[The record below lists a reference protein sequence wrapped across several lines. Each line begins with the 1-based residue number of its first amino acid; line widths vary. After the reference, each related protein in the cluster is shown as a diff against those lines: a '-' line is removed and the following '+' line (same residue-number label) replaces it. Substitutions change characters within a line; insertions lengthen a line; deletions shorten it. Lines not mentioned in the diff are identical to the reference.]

1 MPVVAAGVTHADA
14 VVVGAGPAGSAAA
27 AFLADAGHDVVLLEK
42 DAFPR
47 DKVCGDGLT
56 PRAVKAL
63 QSLGLQEEAEGHL
76 PGWDRQEGLRM
87 YGGGVVLDMPW
98 PELDDFPS
106 HSVTATRSLF
116 DETLARHA
124 VKRGAQLWE
133 ETDVVGPV
141 YLTESERRVAGVAYQ
156 RSEEQGGASG
166 VIRAPIVIVADGGSS
181 RFAVQLG
188 LHRDEKRPMGVA
200 VRTYY
205 RSPRS
210 TMGMME
216 GFLDLRSHN
225 GGQDSAV
232 SEPKRDAG
240 VLGALKQRSGSAS
253 EGELLPGYGWIFPL
267 DDGLVNVG
275 WGLIST
281 SEHFRT
287 TNYRKT
293 LEQWVAGMPEEWE
306 LTPDTMVGKPRSAG
320 LPMGH
325 NRRPPVYRGAM
336 LVGDS
341 AGMVNPFN
349 GEGISYAIEA
359 AQFAAEAADEALRR
373 RSDAALDRYARSVAD
388 AWGGYY
394 TLGRIFLAAMGHPT
408 VMRICTE
415 YGMPHRR
422 LMDFVFRVMA
432 HLTNR
437 SSRDATDLLINT
449 LSRVVPAA

>member
-1 MPVVAAGVTHADA
+1 MLGWRTHIPAGGEATNRDNNPAVPPAAPVTHADA

-63 QSLGLQEEAEGHL
+63 RSLGLEEEAEGRL

-98 PELDDFPS
+98 PELEDFPA

-116 DETLARHA
+116 DSTLARHA

-133 ETDVVGPV
+133 ETDVLGPV
-141 YLTESERRVAGVAYQ
+141 FLTESGRRVAGVSYR
-156 RSEEQGGASG
+156 RSEEQGGATG
-166 VIRAPIVIVADGGSS
+166 VVRAPIVIVADGGSS

-200 VRTYY
+200 VRGYY

-216 GFLDLRSHN
+216 GFLDLRRQD
-225 GGQDSAV
+225 GGAEQ
-232 SEPKRDAG
+232 
-240 VLGALKQRSGSAS
+240 
-253 EGELLPGYGWIFPL
+253 GELLPGYGWIFPL

-306 LTPDTMVGKPRSAG
+306 LRPDTMVGKPRSAG

-341 AGMVNPFN
+341 GGMVNPFN

-359 AQFAAEAADEALRR
+359 AEFAAEAADEALRR
-373 RSDAALDRYARSVAD
+373 RSDAALDTYARSVAD

-394 TLGRIFLAAMGHPT
+394 TLGRIFLAAVGHPQ

-437 SSRDATDLLINT
+437 SSKDATDLLINT

>member
-1 MPVVAAGVTHADA
+1 MTTRITHADA
-14 VVVGAGPAGSAAA
+14 VVIGAGPGGSAAA
-27 AFLADAGHDVVLLEK
+27 AFLAQAGHDVVLVEK

-56 PRAVKAL
+56 PRAVKAM
-63 QSLGLQEEAEGHL
+63 QSLGLHEEAEGRL
-76 PGWDRQEGLRM
+76 PGWDRQSGLRM

-98 PELDDFPS
+98 PELEDFPS

-116 DETLARHA
+116 DHTLARHA
-124 VKRGAQLWE
+124 VKQGAQLWE
-133 ETDVVGPV
+133 ETDVTGPV
-141 YLTESERRVAGVAYQ
+141 YLTESQRRIAGVRYQ
-156 RSEEQGGASG
+156 RRGQAQGDEGI
-166 VIRAPIVIVADGGSS
+166 IRAPIVVVADGGSS

-188 LHRDEKRPMGVA
+188 LHRDERRPMGVA
-200 VRTYY
+200 VRAYY

-216 GFLDLRSHN
+216 GFLDLYR
-225 GGQDSAV
+225 GGGDDS
-232 SEPKRDAG
+232 DA
-240 VLGALKQRSGSAS
+240 
-253 EGELLPGYGWIFPL
+253 ELLPGYGWIFPL

-287 TNYRKT
+287 TNYRQT
-293 LEQWVAGMPEEWE
+293 LEQWVAGLPPEWE
-306 LTPDTMVGKPRSAG
+306 LRADTMQGRPRSAG

-325 NRRPPVYRGAM
+325 NRRPPVYRGAL

-359 AQFAAEAADEALRR
+359 AEFAAAAATQALAT
-373 RSDAALDRYARSVAD
+373 RSDAALESYGRAVAQ

-394 TLGRIFLAAMGHPT
+394 RLGHVFLALMGHPE
-408 VMRICTE
+408 VMRFCTV
-415 YGMPHRR
+415 YGMPRRR
-422 LMDFVFRVMA
+422 LMDFVFRTMA

-437 SSRDATDLLINT
+437 PSKDATDLLLNT

>member
-1 MPVVAAGVTHADA
+1 MTHADA
-14 VVVGAGPAGSAAA
+14 VVVGAGPAGAAAA
-27 AFLADAGHDVVLLEK
+27 AFLADAGHDVVLVEK

-63 QSLGLQEEAEGHL
+63 QSLGLEEEAEGHL

-87 YGGGVVLDMPW
+87 YGGGVVLDLPW
-98 PELDDFPS
+98 PELAEFPS

-116 DETLARHA
+116 DHTLARHA

-133 ETDVVGPV
+133 ETDVTGPV
-141 YLTESERRVAGVAYQ
+141 YLSSSQRRVAGVAYK
-156 RSEEQGGASG
+156 RSEEQGGAEG

-188 LHRDEKRPMGVA
+188 LHRDERRPMGVA

-216 GFLDLRSHN
+216 GFLDLRRQD
-225 GGQDSAV
+225 GQADQ
-232 SEPKRDAG
+232 D
-240 VLGALKQRSGSAS
+240 
-253 EGELLPGYGWIFPL
+253 GELLPGYGWIFPL

-281 SEHFRT
+281 SAHFRT

-293 LEQWVAGMPEEWE
+293 LEQWVAGLPSEWE
-306 LTPDTMVGKPRSAG
+306 MTPETMVGKPRSAG

-325 NRRPPVYRGAM
+325 NRRPPVYRGAL

-359 AQFAAEAADEALRR
+359 AEFAAQAADEALRT
-373 RSDAALDRYARSVAD
+373 RSDAALDTYARAVAE

-394 TLGRIFLAAMGHPT
+394 RLGHVFLAAMGHPT

-422 LMDFVFRVMA
+422 LMDFVFRTMA
-432 HLTNR
+432 HLINH
-437 SSRDATDLLINT
+437 SSRDATDLLLNT
-449 LSRVVPAA
+449 LSRAVPAA

>member
-1 MPVVAAGVTHADA
+1 MTHADA

-27 AFLADAGHDVVLLEK
+27 AFLADAGHDVVLIDK

-63 QSLGLQEEAEGHL
+63 RSLGLEEEAEGHL

-98 PELDDFPS
+98 PELEDFPS
-106 HSVTATRSLF
+106 HSVTATRALF
-116 DETLARHA
+116 DHTLAKHA
-124 VKRGAQLWE
+124 VKRGATLWE
-133 ETDVVGPV
+133 ETEVTGPV
-141 YLTESERRVAGVAYQ
+141 YLSDSQRRVAGVRY
-156 RSEEQGGASG
+156 RRDEGATEG
-166 VIRAPIVIVADGGSS
+166 VVRAPIVVVADGGSS
-181 RFAVQLG
+181 RFAVEMG
-188 LHRDEKRPMGVA
+188 LHRDERRPMGVA

-205 RSPRS
+205 RSPRA

-216 GFLDLRSHN
+216 GFLDLRRHD
-225 GGQDSAV
+225 GG
-232 SEPKRDAG
+232 DASS
-240 VLGALKQRSGSAS
+240 LDQRSGSGLKTD
-253 EGELLPGYGWIFPL
+253 GELLPGYGWIFPL

-293 LEQWVAGMPEEWE
+293 LEQWVAGLPAEWE
-306 LTPDTMVGKPRSAG
+306 MNPETMVGKPRSAG

-325 NRRPPVYRGAM
+325 NRRPPVYRGAL

-341 AGMVNPFN
+341 GGMVNPFN

-359 AQFAAEAADEALRR
+359 AQFAAEAADDALRR
-373 RSDAALDRYARSVAD
+373 RSDAPLDGYAHAVAD

-394 TLGRIFLAAMGHPT
+394 TLGRIFLRAMGHPQ

-437 SSRDATDLLINT
+437 SSKDATDLLINT

>member
-1 MPVVAAGVTHADA
+1 MPAGAAATVTHADA

-63 QSLGLQEEAEGHL
+63 RSLGLEEEAEGRL

-98 PELDDFPS
+98 PQLEDFPA

-116 DETLARHA
+116 DATLARHA

-133 ETDVVGPV
+133 ETDVLGPV
-141 YLTESERRVAGVAYQ
+141 FLTESGRRVAGVSYQ
-156 RSEEQGGASG
+156 RSEEQGGAGG

-216 GFLDLRSHN
+216 GFLDLRRQD
-225 GGQDSAV
+225 GQGS
-232 SEPKRDAG
+232 S
-240 VLGALKQRSGSAS
+240 LKQRSGSDIKTDQD
-253 EGELLPGYGWIFPL
+253 GELLPGYGWIFPL

-293 LEQWVAGMPEEWE
+293 LEQWVAGMPAEWE
-306 LTPDTMVGKPRSAG
+306 MNPDTMVGKPRSAG

-341 AGMVNPFN
+341 GGMVNPFN

-359 AQFAAEAADEALRR
+359 AEFAAEAADEALRR
-373 RSDAALDRYARSVAD
+373 RSDAALDTYARSVAD

-394 TLGRIFLAAMGHPT
+394 TLGRVFLAAMGHPQ

>member
-1 MPVVAAGVTHADA
+1 MVI
-14 VVVGAGPAGSAAA
+14 GAGPAGSAAA
-27 AFLADAGHDVVLLEK
+27 TFLADAGHDVLLLEK

-63 QSLGLQEEAEGHL
+63 RSLGLDDEAEGQL

-98 PELDDFPS
+98 PQLDDFPS
-106 HSVTATRSLF
+106 HSVTATRALF
-116 DETLARHA
+116 DHTLAKAA
-124 VKRGAQLWE
+124 VKRGATLWE
-133 ETDVVGPV
+133 ETDVTGPV
-141 YLTESERRVAGVAYQ
+141 YLTDSANRVAGVSYKRGEAH
-156 RSEEQGGASG
+156 GGREG
-166 VIRAPIVIVADGGSS
+166 VVRAPIVIVADGGSS

-188 LHRDEKRPMGVA
+188 LHRDERRPMGVA

-216 GFLDLRSHN
+216 GFLDLRRH
-225 GGQDSAV
+225 
-232 SEPKRDAG
+232 DASS
-240 VLGALKQRSGSAS
+240 LKQRSGS
-253 EGELLPGYGWIFPL
+253 ERGGNGELLPGYGWIFPL

-281 SEHFRT
+281 SAHFRT

-293 LEQWVAGMPEEWE
+293 LEQWVAGLPAEWE
-306 LTPDTMVGKPRSAG
+306 MNPDTMVGKPRSAG

-341 AGMVNPFN
+341 GGMVNPFN

-359 AQFAAEAADEALRR
+359 AQFAAEAADEAIRR
-373 RSDAALDRYARSVAD
+373 RSDAPLDTYRAAVGD

-394 TLGRIFLAAMGHPT
+394 TLGRIFLRAMGHPQ
-408 VMRICTE
+408 VMRVCTE

-432 HLTNR
+432 HLTNTK
-437 SSRDATDLLINT
+437 STDATDLLINT
-449 LSRVVPAA
+449 LSRIVPAA

>member
-1 MPVVAAGVTHADA
+1 MTHADA
-14 VVVGAGPAGSAAA
+14 VVIGAGPAGSAAA
-27 AFLADAGHDVVLLEK
+27 AFLADAGHDVVLVEK
-42 DAFPR
+42 EAFPR

-56 PRAVKAL
+56 PRAVKAM
-63 QSLGLQEEAEGHL
+63 QMLGLDAEAEGRV

-106 HSVTATRSLF
+106 HSVTATRALF

-124 VKRGAQLWE
+124 VKRGATLWE
-133 ETDVVGPV
+133 GTDVTGPV
-141 YLTESERRVAGVAYQ
+141 FLNSGGNRVAGVTYQ
-156 RSEEQGGASG
+156 RGEEHGNTAG
-166 VIRAPIVIVADGGSS
+166 VIRAPIVVVADGGSS

-188 LHRDEKRPMGVA
+188 LHRDDKRPMGVA

-205 RSPRS
+205 RSPRA

-216 GFLDLRSHN
+216 GFLDLRRQD
-225 GGQDSAV
+225 GGAQT
-232 SEPKRDAG
+232 
-240 VLGALKQRSGSAS
+240 
-253 EGELLPGYGWIFPL
+253 GELLPGYGWIFPL
-267 DDGLVNVG
+267 DGGLVNVG

-281 SEHFRT
+281 SDHFRT
-287 TNYRKT
+287 TNYRAT

-306 LTPDTMVGKPRSAG
+306 LRPDTMVGKPRSAG

-325 NRRPPVYRGAM
+325 NRRPHVHRGA
-336 LVGDS
+336 LLIGD
-341 AGMVNPFN
+341 AGGMVNPFN

-359 AQFAAEAADEALRR
+359 AAFAAEAADNALRA
-373 RSDAALDRYARSVAD
+373 RSDAPLAGYADAVKD

-394 TLGRIFLAAMGHPT
+394 TLGRIFLEAMGHPT

-415 YGMPHRR
+415 YGMPHPR

>member
-1 MPVVAAGVTHADA
+1 MTHADA
-14 VVVGAGPAGSAAA
+14 VVIGAGPAGSAAA
-27 AFLADAGHDVVLLEK
+27 AFLAEAGHDVVLVEK

-56 PRAVKAL
+56 ARAVKAM
-63 QSLGLQEEAEGHL
+63 QSLGLDEEAEGRL

-98 PELDDFPS
+98 PELEDFPS
-106 HSVTATRSLF
+106 HSVSATRALF
-116 DETLARHA
+116 DHTLAKHA

-133 ETDVVGPV
+133 DTDVTGPV
-141 YLTESERRVAGVAYQ
+141 FLTQDGSRVAGVTYQ
-156 RSEEQGGASG
+156 RGEEQGGATG
-166 VIRAPIVIVADGGSS
+166 VIRAPILVVADGGSS

-188 LHRDEKRPMGVA
+188 LHRDDRRPMGVA

-216 GFLDLRSHN
+216 GFLDLRRQD
-225 GGQDSAV
+225 GQAD
-232 SEPKRDAG
+232 G
-240 VLGALKQRSGSAS
+240 

-281 SEHFRT
+281 SDHFRT
-287 TNYRKT
+287 TNYRKV
-293 LEQWVAGMPEEWE
+293 LERWVAGLPAEWE
-306 LTPDTMVGKPRSAG
+306 MNPDTMIGKPRSAG

-325 NRRPPVYRGAM
+325 NRRPHVHRGA
-336 LVGDS
+336 LLIGD
-341 AGMVNPFN
+341 AGGMVNPFN

-373 RSDAALDRYARSVAD
+373 RSDAPLDNYAAAVAD

-394 TLGRIFLAAMGHPT
+394 TLGRIFLRAMGHPQ

-415 YGMPHRR
+415 YGMPQRR

>member
-1 MPVVAAGVTHADA
+1 MAKQPSTAPVAPPNAGVTHADA

-27 AFLADAGHDVVLLEK
+27 AFLADAGHDVILLEK

-56 PRAVKAL
+56 PRAVRAMQL
-63 QSLGLQEEAEGHL
+63 LGLDEEAEGRL

-98 PELDDFPS
+98 PQLDDFPS
-106 HSVTATRSLF
+106 HSVTATRALF
-116 DETLARHA
+116 DDTLARHA

-133 ETDVVGPV
+133 QTDVTGPV
-141 YLTESERRVAGVAYQ
+141 FLTDSGQRVAGVTYQ
-156 RSEEQGGASG
+156 RGEEQGGGAG
-166 VIRAPIVIVADGGSS
+166 VIRAPIVVVADGGSS

-188 LHRDEKRPMGVA
+188 LHRNEKRPMGVA

-216 GFLDLRSHN
+216 GFLDLRRHD
-225 GGQDSAV
+225 GGGDKV
-232 SEPKRDAG
+232 P
-240 VLGALKQRSGSAS
+240 KQRSGSDA
-253 EGELLPGYGWIFPL
+253 EDGELLPGYGWIFPL

-287 TNYRKT
+287 TNYRAT
-293 LEQWVAGMPEEWE
+293 LEQWVAGLPDEWE
-306 LTPDTMVGKPRSAG
+306 LRPETMVGKPRSAG

-325 NRRPPVYRGAM
+325 NRRPHVYRGA
-336 LVGDS
+336 LLIGD
-341 AGMVNPFN
+341 AGGMVNPFN

-359 AQFAAEAADEALRR
+359 AQFAADAADVALRR
-373 RSDAALDRYARSVAD
+373 RSDAPLQAYPRAVAD

-394 TLGRIFLAAMGHPT
+394 TLGRIFLQAMGHPQ

-415 YGMPHRR
+415 YGMPHPR

-437 SSRDATDLLINT
+437 SSKDATDLLMNT
-449 LSRVVPAA
+449 LERVVPAA

>member
-1 MPVVAAGVTHADA
+1 M
-14 VVVGAGPAGSAAA
+14 VVGAGPAGSAAA
-27 AFLADAGHDVVLLEK
+27 AFLADAGHDVILIEK

-63 QSLGLQEEAEGHL
+63 QSLGLEEEAEGRL

-98 PELDDFPS
+98 PQLDDFPA
-106 HSVTATRSLF
+106 HSVTATRALF
-116 DETLARHA
+116 DHTLARHA
-124 VKRGAQLWE
+124 VKRGAMLWE
-133 ETDVVGPV
+133 QTDVTGPV
-141 YLTESERRVAGVAYQ
+141 FLGGNGTRVAGVAYQ
-156 RSEEQGGASG
+156 RAEVHGGGAG
-166 VIRAPIVIVADGGSS
+166 VVRAPIVVVADGGSS

-188 LHRDEKRPMGVA
+188 LHRNDRRPMGVA

-205 RSPRS
+205 RSPRAS
-210 TMGMME
+210 MGMME
-216 GFLDLRSHN
+216 GFLDLRRPATS
-225 GGQDSAV
+225 
-232 SEPKRDAG
+232 
-240 VLGALKQRSGSAS
+240 LKQRSGSDLDS
-253 EGELLPGYGWIFPL
+253 GELLPGYGWIFPL
-267 DDGLVNVG
+267 DEGLVNVG

-287 TNYRKT
+287 TNYRRT
-293 LEQWVAGMPEEWE
+293 LEQWVATLPAQWDLRPE
-306 LTPDTMVGKPRSAG
+306 TMVGKPRSAG

-325 NRRPPVYRGAM
+325 NRRPHVHRGA
-336 LVGDS
+336 LLIGD
-341 AGMVNPFN
+341 AGGMVNPFN

-359 AQFAAEAADEALRR
+359 AQFAAEAADTALRR
-373 RSDAALDRYARSVAD
+373 RSDAPLDAYARAVAD

-394 TLGRIFLAAMGHPT
+394 TLGRVFLEAMGHPQ

-415 YGMPHRR
+415 YGMPRRR
-422 LMDFVFRVMA
+422 LMHFVFRVMA

>member
-1 MPVVAAGVTHADA
+1 M
-14 VVVGAGPAGSAAA
+14 GAGPAGSAAA
-27 AFLADAGHDVVLLEK
+27 AFLAEAGRDVVLLEK

-63 QSLGLQEEAEGHL
+63 QSLGLTEEAEGRV

-98 PELDDFPS
+98 PQLDDFPA
-106 HSVTATRSLF
+106 HSVTATRALF
-116 DETLARHA
+116 DHTLARHA

-133 ETDVVGPV
+133 ETDVTGPV
-141 YLTESERRVAGVAYQ
+141 FLGGNGQRVAGVAYR
-156 RSEEQGGASG
+156 RSEEHGGERG
-166 VIRAPIVIVADGGSS
+166 VVRAPIVVVADGGSS

-188 LHRDEKRPMGVA
+188 LHRDERRPMGVA

-216 GFLDLRSHN
+216 GFLDLRRHQPRS
-225 GGQDSAV
+225 GSGPQQ
-232 SEPKRDAG
+232 P
-240 VLGALKQRSGSAS
+240 LKQRSGSGPQLPLKQRS
-253 EGELLPGYGWIFPL
+253 GSGRQEGELLPGYGWIFPL

-281 SEHFRT
+281 SAHFRT

-293 LEQWVAGMPEEWE
+293 LEQWVATLPEAWDLRPE
-306 LTPDTMVGKPRSAG
+306 TMVGKPRSAG

-325 NRRPPVYRGAM
+325 NRRPHVHRGA
-336 LVGDS
+336 LLIGD
-341 AGMVNPFN
+341 AGGMVNPFN

-359 AQFAAEAADEALRR
+359 AAFAADAADEALRR
-373 RSDAALDRYARSVAD
+373 RSDAPLQGYARAVGE

-394 TLGRIFLAAMGHPT
+394 TLGRYFLWAMGHPQ
-408 VMRICTE
+408 VMRLCTE
-415 YGMPHRR
+415 YGMPQRR

-437 SSRDATDLLINT
+437 RSKDATDVLMNT
-449 LSRVVPAA
+449 LERVVPAA